1 MDEQQQPE
9 AEADAARPDAVGR
22 EPEPDVA
29 HERARPATDVD
40 AEPAAEP
47 AGTGERSVRRRRR
60 WPVAVLAVAVL
71 GVLLAGS
78 AAAGTGAAS
87 NGSTSAVSASVG
99 DPSLV
104 GTPGPYGPLLG
115 DGEGAR
121 PAGAEAAPRPEPAD
135 GTFAYLMHQP
145 DGTPVTWSPC
155 RPIHYVVRTAGMP
168 STGLADLESAM
179 AEVSSDTGIPF
190 VYDGTTDENP
200 GAARSSYQPD
210 RYGKRWAPVLVS
222 WVTEKEDPF
231 LTDQVLGITWPS
243 QMLTGGGGSVYVSG
257 QVEIGVAHLAAAARE
272 TGEDLSHAVMLHELG
287 HLLGLEHVQSRDQLM
302 YPYLE
307 SQRTFSPAERV
318 GLRSLGSG
326 TCHNDI

>member
-9 AEADAARPDAVGR
+9 AESDATAPDEVDRAAV
-22 EPEPDVA
+22 PDVDIDLEA
-29 HERARPATDVD
+29 AALVAPAVADVD
-40 AEPAAEP
+40 PGHGIGA
-47 AGTGERSVRRRRR
+47 GERHGRRRRR

-78 AAAGTGAAS
+78 AAARTSGAGS
-87 NGSTSAVSASVG
+87 NGSASVG

-121 PAGAEAAPRPEPAD
+121 PTGADAAPRPEPAD
-135 GTFAYLMHQP
+135 GTFLYLMKQP
-145 DGTPVTWSPC
+145 DGSPVTWSPC

-179 AEVSSDTGIPF
+179 AEVSADSGIRF
-190 VYDGTTDENP
+190 VYDGTTDEVP
-200 GAARSSYQPD
+200 GAARSSYQPS
-210 RYGKRWAPVLVS
+210 RYGTRWAPVLVS

-231 LTDQVLGITWPS
+231 LTEQVLGITYPS
-243 QMLTGGGGSVYVSG
+243 PMLTGAGGSVYVSG

-307 SQRTFSPAERV
+307 SQRTFSPSERV